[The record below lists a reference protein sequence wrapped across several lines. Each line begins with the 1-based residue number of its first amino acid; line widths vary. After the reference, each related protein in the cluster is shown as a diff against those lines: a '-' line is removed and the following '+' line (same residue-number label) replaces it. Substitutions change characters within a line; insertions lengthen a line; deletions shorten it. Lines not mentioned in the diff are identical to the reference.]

1 MDWFIN
7 TLVNFYEGHLY
18 QLLKVKLAITWWK
31 IILLLSFCYY
41 YHCSWWNVSRK
52 AINEHRNYI
61 EKNLKWKLKSF
72 SLRMLFPQMSSWFFF
87 HVFQMYPQKSF
98 RRSSF
103 IKWAISSF
111 SPDEAHLVLNT
122 ILGLSTAISP
132 LWELP
137 RAEKSHLTRD
147 SWQPLSGHCRSI
159 KTWHSFAPTQ
169 HYSKGPSWLPRG
181 LAEAS
186 LCPL

>member
-1 MDWFIN
+1 
-7 TLVNFYEGHLY
+7 
-18 QLLKVKLAITWWK
+18 
-31 IILLLSFCYY
+31 
-41 YHCSWWNVSRK
+41 
-52 AINEHRNYI
+52 
-61 EKNLKWKLKSF
+61 
-72 SLRMLFPQMSSWFFF
+72 MSSWFFF

-122 ILGLSTAISP
+122 VLRLSTAISP

-147 SWQPLSGHCRSI
+147 SLQPLSGHCRSI
-159 KTWHSFAPTQ
+159 KTWHSFAPTA

-181 LAEAS
+181 LAEVS
-186 LCPL
+186 LCPLYSQILSSPNPASCLSLTSLDPFSEHSAFNLQPRFSFLDTWPVAFLPYSTLLFFIGLLTLTALSSIHY